1 MRKQIAGYIRVST
14 AKQKNNGI
22 SLEMQKNVIIEHAM
36 MLGLINSEKEIT
48 FYIDEGYSGNAL
60 ERPRLKELIENV
72 KNDMVESIFCY
83 DLPRLSRNL
92 FEWKMLLKLFSNHKI
107 TVKCIYDDIIMTA
120 MCKDDIDDKEQIY
133 AKVIL
138 KTMSKYN

>member
-1 MRKQIAGYIRVST
+1 
-14 AKQKNNGI
+14 
-22 SLEMQKNVIIEHAM
+22 
-36 MLGLINSEKEIT
+36 
-48 FYIDEGYSGNAL
+48 
-60 ERPRLKELIENV
+60 
-72 KNDMVESIFCY
+72 
-83 DLPRLSRNL
+83 
-92 FEWKMLLKLFSNHKI
+92 MLLKLFSNHKI